1 MDADEESVFQLLNS
15 LTSIFKSSIQESLR
29 LGRYRVGMSRLLKV
43 TYMKTTD
50 VFKILFNKQK
60 LATCLDVSLKLF
72 FIL

>member
-29 LGRYRVGMSRLLKV
+29 LGRYRVGMSRPLKV
-43 TYMKTTD
+43 TYMKTT
-50 VFKILFNKQK
+50 K

-72 FIL
+72 SSCERRWS

>member
-29 LGRYRVGMSRLLKV
+29 LGRYRVDMSRPLKV

-60 LATCLDVSLKLF
+60 LATCPDVSLKLF